1 MQRNP
6 VVATCSASGKSRKGE
21 HTVSGSY
28 HLSRLGAELS
38 GPALALALVAAA
50 ANVMGAAAVTW
61 RRDWSTRALETM
73 VALSAGF
80 MIAASV
86 TDIFPEAIARGGGAA
101 GLVALVGYALVHLT
115 QHTLAPH
122 FHFGEETH
130 EVSQVV
136 SVSALVGLL
145 LHTFVDG
152 VAIASAFQVSPGVGL
167 LIFLAI
173 LLHKF
178 PEGLAISSLF
188 LAAGAGPTR
197 ALYAAAALGAATIL
211 GVMLTDVVDVLGT
224 WGLALS
230 AGVTLYVGA
239 SNLVPEFQAKSGW
252 RLPLAFF
259 AGCGAYLAARALVR
273 A

>member
-1 MQRNP
+1 
-6 VVATCSASGKSRKGE
+6 V
-21 HTVSGSY
+21 
-28 HLSRLGAELS
+28 S
-38 GPALALALVAAA
+38 GPALALAVVAAA

-61 RRDWSTRALETM
+61 RREWSTRALETM
-73 VALSAGF
+73 IALAAGF

-86 TDIFPEAIARGGGAA
+86 TDIFPEAIARGGSTAA
-101 GLVALVGYALVHLT
+101 LVALLGYALVHLT

-130 EVSQVV
+130 EVSNVV
-136 SVSALVGLL
+136 SMSALVGLL

-152 VAIASAFQVSPGVGL
+152 VAIASAFGVSRALGL
-167 LIFLAI
+167 LVFMAI

-188 LAAGAGPTR
+188 LAAGAGRAR
-197 ALYAAAALGAATIL
+197 ALYAAGALGAATIA
-211 GVMLTDVVDVLGT
+211 GVILTDVVDLLGT

-239 SNLVPEFQAKSGW
+239 SNLVPEFQAKTGW

-259 AGCGAYLAARALVR
+259 AGCTVYVTARAV
-273 A
+273 AGV